1 MQPYSSVKQ
10 EPSCMYNSWKAPRM
24 PSATNQPMLT
34 DIPLYARELL
44 RQRELK
50 LDDNLSLKEIGR
62 HLKP

>member
-24 PSATNQPMLT
+24 PSATYQQVLT